1 MARDRGFEIVKRLVG
16 TKIAL
21 PELQTKY
28 AAGYD
33 LAASEDFTLPSI
45 WRRNFLKVLWHLR
58 HKETVSDPLM
68 QAADKELKPY
78 LVPTGVKAYMRYN
91 EVLMLVNRSSGPL
104 KRRLILPNGIGVID
118 ADYYSNDSNDGEI
131 FVQLVNYG
139 LRDVHIKKGDRIAQ
153 GIFVNYLTVD
163 NEATPD
169 NERDGGFGSSGQ

>member
-1 MARDRGFEIVKRLVG
+1 MARNRGFEVVKRLAESPV
-16 TKIAL
+16 AL
-21 PELQTKY
+21 PKRQTKY

-58 HKETVSDPLM
+58 HKENVTDELM
-68 QAADKELKPY
+68 LAADKELKPY

-104 KRRLILPNGIGVID
+104 KRRLILPNGVGVID

-139 LRDVHIKKGDRIAQ
+139 LRDVKIKKGDRIGQ

-163 NEATPD
+163 DEDEPEHD
-169 NERDGGFGSSGQ
+169 RDGGFGSSGL